1 MTQAEI
7 LAAVQAD
14 PALVALVPDT
24 QAIADALSVGRKRL
38 VERMAG
44 RGTAM
49 KYIGGDAGAALVE
62 AIRVMAETEGTP
74 LKIKLSYELLL
85 NNELDLGLPEVRDML
100 DYFAANESIPGFTQE
115 HANTLKALA
124 EIDDPVSEFDVRRA
138 LLNDDGTW
146 RV

>member
-14 PALVALVPDT
+14 AGLSSLLPDT
-24 QAIADALSVGRKRL
+24 QAIANVLSVGRKRL
-38 VERMAG
+38 IERLAG

-74 LKIKLSYELLL
+74 LKIKLAYELLIA
-85 NNELDLGLPEVRDML
+85 NELDLGLQEVRDML
-100 DYFAANESIPGFTQE
+100 DYFAVNESIPGFTQE
-115 HANTLKALA
+115 HANTLKGLA
-124 EIDDPVSEFDVRRA
+124 EVDDPVSEFDVRCA
-138 LLNDDGTW
+138 LLNADGTW